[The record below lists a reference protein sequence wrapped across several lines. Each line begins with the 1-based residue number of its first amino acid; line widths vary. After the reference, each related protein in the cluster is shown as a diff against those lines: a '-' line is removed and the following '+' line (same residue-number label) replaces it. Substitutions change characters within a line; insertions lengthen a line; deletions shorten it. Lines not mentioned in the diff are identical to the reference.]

1 MTPQRIHFIAIGG
14 AAMHN
19 IALALHDLGHRV
31 TGSDDAIHD
40 PSRSRLEA
48 AGLLPDEMGW
58 HPDLMDRD
66 IDVVILGMHA
76 RKDNPELARA
86 KEMGLRIVSYPEFLC
101 EAARNQHRVVVAGS
115 HGKTTITAMLLH
127 VLERLGRKTDFM
139 VGAQLAGFDRMVQ
152 LSDAPDILLEGDEYL
167 SSPVDLTPKFH
178 WYKPHMTILTG
189 VAWDHI
195 NVFPDPDTYRE
206 QFVTYL
212 TNMEQG
218 GTVVW
223 FEGDAELQRVMEAA
237 LPVRPDLVSI
247 PYAMPTHQIQDDRL
261 ILDLPEGRF
270 PLGTLGAHNALNTVG
285 AMALCENWGIS
296 KEDFLGAVQDFTG
309 AAGRLEKKLDIKLDE
324 GPCTVFR
331 DFAHAPS
338 KVRAT
343 TRSVKQQFP
352 DRKVIAMLEL
362 HTFSSLNPDFLPTYA
377 GALDAADEAWV
388 CWSPDVLEHKRLPDL
403 TVEDVHGAFQRKD
416 LGTCNAP
423 SEMIEAV
430 RNAAAPNT
438 VFLLMSSGRFEGA
451 DLLGTIQKQLET

>member
-1 MTPQRIHFIAIGG
+1 M
-14 AAMHN
+14 
-19 IALALHDLGHRV
+19 
-31 TGSDDAIHD
+31 
-40 PSRSRLEA
+40 
-48 AGLLPDEMGW
+48 
-58 HPDLMDRD
+58 
-66 IDVVILGMHA
+66 
-76 RKDNPELARA
+76 
-86 KEMGLRIVSYPEFLC
+86 
-101 EAARNQHRVVVAGS
+101 AGS

-212 TNMEQG
+212 TKMEQG